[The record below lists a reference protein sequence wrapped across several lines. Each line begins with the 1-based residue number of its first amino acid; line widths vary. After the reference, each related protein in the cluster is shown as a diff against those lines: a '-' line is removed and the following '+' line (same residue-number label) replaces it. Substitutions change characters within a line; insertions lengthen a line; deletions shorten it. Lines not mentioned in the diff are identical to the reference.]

1 MSGTTGRIFALIL
14 FSGPTVWATIAY
26 GQTVNANGPTAG
38 STAKTE
44 KGVRPDGSNSTAGVQ
59 TRKPDAGQLRA
70 SNAPKAKGRAMIV
83 PRQGA
88 SAAGNTAPLN
98 GDESGVAPRAN
109 TANATG
115 PNGRAIRSS
124 DTTAHQTVYDPNNQ
138 LGTSVAG
145 KTRPTEA
152 QTSQQPSPR
161 N

>member
-1 MSGTTGRIFALIL
+1 MPANAGRIFALIL
-14 FSGPTVWATIAY
+14 LCGSTVWVTTSY

-44 KGVRPDGSNSTAGVQ
+44 KGVRPDGSNPTAGVQ
-59 TRKPDAGQLRA
+59 TRKPEAGQLRA

-88 SAAGNTAPLN
+88 SAAGNMAPLN
-98 GDESGVAPRAN
+98 GDESGVAPHAN
-109 TANATG
+109 TANAVG

-145 KTRPTEA
+145 KTRPTDA
-152 QTSQQPSPR
+152 QTSHQPWPC